1 MPRRPM
7 GLCRRDI
14 VLSCK
19 PCLDR
24 IAISQNSRSGC
35 DGGFP
40 VMSSI
45 EAESSAL
52 PVVIVGAGLAGLTV
66 ALHLAEHRPVV
77 VLAKRGL
84 DEAATA
90 WAQGGIVGVLG
101 TDDSIESHV
110 RDTQD
115 AGAGLVDEHTARFI
129 AQHSADVIAWLVER
143 GVPFSPDP
151 EGPLG
156 LHLTREGGHAVR
168 RIAHAADA
176 TGKAI
181 HDVLLDEVGRHPN
194 IRLLERW
201 MALDVITS
209 RHLKRDEPA
218 RCYGIYALDI
228 DAQRVETLP
237 ASAVVMATG
246 GAGKVY
252 RYTTNPE
259 TSTGDGIAMAW
270 RAGCRVGNMEFI
282 QFHPTCLY
290 HPQERS
296 FLITEA
302 LRGEG
307 GRLLLPDGTRFMPE
321 HDERGELAPRDIVA
335 RAIDFEMKKHGV
347 DYVLLDATHLGEAF
361 LKEHFPTIHARCL
374 QLGIDIARQPIPVV
388 PAAHYTCGGVVT
400 DLLGRT
406 DLPGLYAVGETTYTG
421 LHGANRLASN
431 SLLECVVFGRTCAE
445 DILSRRT
452 GPHPVLPAWDESK
465 VENAD
470 EQVVIAH
477 NWDELRL
484 LMWNYVGIVRTT
496 KRLERALHRI
506 LLLRSEIQDYYAN
519 FRVSRDLLELRNLVD
534 CAELIVRSALMR
546 HESRGLHYSR
556 DFPQTLPVSFPTVLV
571 RPAASASQGGG
582 RAIEGKAPDV
592 LSGWGN

>member
-1 MPRRPM
+1 MT
-7 GLCRRDI
+7 GVTD
-14 VLSCK
+14 
-19 PCLDR
+19 
-24 IAISQNSRSGC
+24 
-35 DGGFP
+35 
-40 VMSSI
+40 SS
-45 EAESSAL
+45 L
-52 PVVIVGAGLAGLTV
+52 PVVIIGAGLAGLTV
-66 ALHLAEHRPVV
+66 ALHLAESQPVI
-77 VLAKRGL
+77 VLAKRQLNEG
-84 DEAATA
+84 ATA

-101 TDDSIESHV
+101 RDDSIESHV
-110 RDTQD
+110 KDTQE
-115 AGAGLVDEHTARFI
+115 AGAGLVDERAAEFI
-129 AQHSADVIAWLVER
+129 ARHSAEAVAWLVER

-181 HDVLLDEVGRHPN
+181 HDVLLDEVKRHPN
-194 IRLLERW
+194 ITLREKW
-201 MALDVITS
+201 MAVDLITN
-209 RHLKRDEPA
+209 RHLKKTEQAAPA
-218 RCYGIYALDI
+218 RCHGVYALDI
-228 DAQRVETLP
+228 ETQRVETLP
-237 ASAVVMATG
+237 ASAVVLATG

-252 RYTTNPE
+252 RYTTNPD

-307 GRLLLPDGTRFMPE
+307 GLLKLPNGHRFMLE

-347 DYVLLDATHLGEAF
+347 DHVWLDATHLGEAF
-361 LKEHFPTIHARCL
+361 LKEHFPTIFARCL
-374 QLGIDIARQPIPVV
+374 QLGIDISKQPIPVV

-400 DLLGRT
+400 DLNGRS

-431 SLLECVVFGRTCAE
+431 SLLECVVLGRTCAD
-445 DILSRRT
+445 DIQAQIPASAPRLS
-452 GPHPVLPAWDESK
+452 GWDDSQ
-465 VENAD
+465 VIDAD
-470 EQVVIAH
+470 EEVVIAH

-484 LMWNYVGIVRTT
+484 VMWNYVGIVRTT
-496 KRLERALHRI
+496 RRLERALHRI
-506 LLLRSEIQDYYAN
+506 KLLRHEIDEYYAA
-519 FRVSRDLLELRNLVD
+519 FRVTRDLLELRNLVD
-534 CAELIVRSALMR
+534 CAELIVRSALSR
-546 HESRGLHYSR
+546 QESRGLHFSR
-556 DFPQTLPVSFPTVLV
+556 DYPQTLPVSFPTILCKK
-571 RPAASASQGGG
+571 PKKKDAWL
-582 RAIEGKAPDV
+582 P
-592 LSGWGN
+592 